1 VFLVRQEAV
10 RPPSPFS
17 LQVRDKQTTG
27 DSKKKNGRRKSEG
40 EEEHSSPHI
49 QILCGHALLL
59 HINFYIHRVKE
70 RLLARSLLPLEE
82 PLKNNTAPLAT
93 LPFPLRKTDSLFDS
107 F

>member
-1 VFLVRQEAV
+1 MFLVRQEAV

-27 DSKKKNGRRKSEG
+27 DSKKNGRRKSEG
-40 EEEHSSPHI
+40 EEVHCSPHI

-59 HINFYIHRVKE
+59 RINFYIHRVKE

-93 LPFPLRKTDSLFDS
+93 LPFPLRKTDSPFDS
-107 F
+107 I